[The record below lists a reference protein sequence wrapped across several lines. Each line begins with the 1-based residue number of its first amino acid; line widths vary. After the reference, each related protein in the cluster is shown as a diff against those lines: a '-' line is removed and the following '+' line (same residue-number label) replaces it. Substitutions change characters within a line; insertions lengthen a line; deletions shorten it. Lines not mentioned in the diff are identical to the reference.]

1 MRRKETRKFCC
12 NSGLFRNSCIDSRL
26 RIGAAALKP
35 LRQREKPL
43 YEIVNGF
50 QLIIWPR
57 LNLVEVTAAMIWFF
71 SAVKPDDPS
80 VRKGK
85 ISRRNG
91 FFSVHEFRSASLGRN
106 KIALNTTDCGNFTT
120 QFPNCRMP

>member
-1 MRRKETRKFCC
+1 M
-12 NSGLFRNSCIDSRL
+12 D
-26 RIGAAALKP
+26 
-35 LRQREKPL
+35 
-43 YEIVNGF
+43 EIVNGF
-50 QLIIWPR
+50 QLIIWPL
-57 LNLVEVTAAMIWFF
+57 LNLVEIATAMIRFF

-106 KIALNTTDCGNFTT
+106 KLALNTTDCGNFTT